1 MKLYIFM
8 KHISNKAILVFVFVL
23 LLVPLQS
30 CENVVKK
37 VVKES
42 ADKSVKLGVEKV
54 AEEAG
59 ERTLRVLGEK
69 SVREVPWDDVLKA
82 LEREN
87 PLLGKSLKKLSK
99 TFKKRLAQSIQ
110 SDYRVYRAVLSSP
123 SILDD
128 FQEFVKHDSKLCNDS
143 DLFIWFARSEYEG
156 VEQGVESF
164 LRHIRVTNHGGSLTL
179 IDNISGNEIAEIR
192 NGIITLTSA
201 FESTGSRII
210 SPKSII
216 RQELCPNSVYKI
228 RYGAGTQYL
237 YNVDELGR
245 IYSVK
250 ANGVKVD
257 EIFPNIFDIQHS
269 INLGPEGDELLSMLK
284 SVNKEDS
291 NITVAFSYVDD
302 LPVPAYVRI
311 NNSDNGISRTLLNKT
326 MAKLDNNAS
335 EAVSRSFSSI
345 GDDYAIL
352 RDATASAEQK
362 ARAIRSIDMKYR
374 EDPLLEQQRY
384 DEIPDDI
391 RQILDR
397 YQRIRYSNSG
407 YNHTPKSGGAWDG
420 ERGNSVF
427 HPDRDIRPKDKGYS
441 NMENKT
447 WGQILDENNIDG
459 IRYIDGE
466 PDFSP
471 IAKMQ
476 TTMDFETE
484 ISDLAKKQ
492 LLSTPANREQ
502 LHKEFYE
509 KLAKE
514 NNCSINEIIAFKE
527 SNNLVVHESPDCKTL
542 LLLPR
547 EIHDNLLHTGG
558 VEMFRTL
565 RGI

>member
-1 MKLYIFM
+1 M
-8 KHISNKAILVFVFVL
+8 KHISNKAILVFVFFL
-23 LLVPLQS
+23 LLFPLQS
-30 CENVVKK
+30 CKDVVKK
-37 VVKES
+37 VAKES
-42 ADKSVKLGVEKV
+42 AEKSVKFGTEKV
-54 AEEAG
+54 AKEAG
-59 ERTLRVLGEK
+59 ERTLREIGEK
-69 SVREVPWDDVLKA
+69 SVKEFPWDDVLKA
-82 LEREN
+82 LERDN
-87 PLLGKSLKKLSK
+87 PLLGKGLKKLSK
-99 TFKKRLAQSIQ
+99 TFRKGVVKGIQ
-110 SDYRVYRAVLSSP
+110 SDYRVYRAVLSSS

-128 FQEFVKHDSKLCNDS
+128 FQEFVKHDSKLCNDP
-143 DLFIWFARSEYEG
+143 DLFIWFARSEYEAG
-156 VEQGVESF
+156 EQGVESF
-164 LRHIRVTNHGGSLTL
+164 LRQIRVSNHGGSLSL

-192 NGIITLTSA
+192 DGIVTLTSA
-201 FESTGSRII
+201 FERNGSHVI
-210 SPKSII
+210 PPESILL
-216 RQELCPNSVYKI
+216 QELRPNSVYKI
-228 RYGAGTQYL
+228 RDGVGTQYL

-250 ANGVKVD
+250 ANGVNVD
-257 EIFPNIFDIQHS
+257 EIPSNIFDIQHS
-269 INLGPEGDELLSMLK
+269 INLGEDGDELLSQLK
-284 SVNKEDS
+284 YVDKEKS
-291 NITVAFSYVDD
+291 NIAVTFSYVDD
-302 LPVPAYVRI
+302 SPVPAYVRI
-311 NNSDNGISRTLLNKT
+311 DDADNGFSRTLSNKT
-326 MAKLDNNAS
+326 IAKLDNNAS
-335 EAVSRSFSSI
+335 EAISRGFSSI
-345 GDDYAIL
+345 GEDYAIL

-362 ARAIRSIDMKYR
+362 ARAIRNIDMKYR

-384 DEIPDDI
+384 DEMPDDI

-407 YNHTPKSGGAWDG
+407 YNHTPKSGGTWDG

-447 WGQILDENNIDG
+447 WGQILEENNIDG
-459 IRYIDGE
+459 IRYINGE

-484 ISDLAKKQ
+484 ISDLAKQQ

-514 NNCSINEIIAFKE
+514 NNCTVDEIIAFKE
-527 SNNLVVHESPDCKTL
+527 SHNLVVHESPDCKTL

-547 EIHDNLLHTGG
+547 EIHDNMPHTGG

-565 RGI
+565 KGL

>member
-30 CENVVKK
+30 CQNVVKK

-59 ERTLRVLGEK
+59 ERTLRELGEK

-143 DLFIWFARSEYEG
+143 DLFIWFARSEYEAG
-156 VEQGVESF
+156 EQGVESF
-164 LRHIRVTNHGGSLTL
+164 LRHIAVTNHGGSLTL
-179 IDNISGNEIAEIR
+179 IDNVSGNEIADIR
-192 NGIITLTSA
+192 DGIVTLVST
-201 FESTGSRII
+201 FESNGSRII
-210 SPKSII
+210 PRESIL
-216 RQELCPNSVYKI
+216 RQELRPNSVYKI

-257 EIFPNIFDIQHS
+257 EIPSNIFDIQHS
-269 INLGPEGDELLSMLK
+269 INLGKEGDELLSMLK

-311 NNSDNGISRTLLNKT
+311 NNSDNGISRTLFNKT

-362 ARAIRSIDMKYR
+362 ACAIRSIDMKYR

-407 YNHTPKSGGAWDG
+407 YNHTPKTGGTWSG

-427 HPDRDIRPKDKGYS
+427 HPDQDIRPKDKGYS

-459 IRYIDGE
+459 IRYINGE

-484 ISDLAKKQ
+484 ISDVAKKQ

-514 NNCSINEIIAFKE
+514 NNCTIDEIIAFKE

-547 EIHDNLLHTGG
+547 EIHDNLPHTGG